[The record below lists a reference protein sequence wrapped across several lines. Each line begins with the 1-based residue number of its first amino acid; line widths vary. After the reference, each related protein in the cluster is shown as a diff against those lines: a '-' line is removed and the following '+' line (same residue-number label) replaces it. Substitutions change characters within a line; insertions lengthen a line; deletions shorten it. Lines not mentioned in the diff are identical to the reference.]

1 MRPRPGQVPQDVV
14 RFYFMQEGDA
24 AAFLGCWGGELSEK

>member
-1 MRPRPGQVPQDVV
+1 V